1 MKYIFKFFLSTLIIF
16 IYNPVWAEDFKIISF
31 KGVVETSADQQSWNI
46 VIEGQLVDTGT
57 WIRTGPKASATILL
71 PNRTQ
76 TKISRNA
83 EFQLNYQEK
92 EKQTQVN
99 LKLGKIWSKTNKKP
113 AKIVVKAPNAV
124 ASIRGTEWIVEVSED
139 SSSTLAVLEG
149 SISVAGNN
157 GQPKEI
163 DNGQIAN
170 ISSNGNISVNKLLN
184 PANYLQFIFRYEVE
198 PFAYAPESVGQNID
212 KTSLLQRIDPTDK
225 TTSCQLNDTVTPKQ
239 FLKSVENRN
248 PSCLVKI
255 NPNLL
260 PEGKWKVWANLIK
273 ADANFALGDFETG
286 LSILEK
292 ISESPGKLYV
302 EAKFEFSNGN
312 YEIAIKKLLQGVEEA
327 DVKASFYSLL
337 GEIEQA
343 KGNPSLALNYYKKAN
358 NFDPY
363 WQKPLLKISQI
374 EISNSNYDFALT
386 ALKLAEKVGG
396 KTNSLASGKAQYF
409 SYRYQLAA
417 ARDEAISIL
426 QTDPNQFDILV
437 ALGIV
442 ELKAGNHQEAL
453 DFFTQALA
461 IEPNYAKAYVFM
473 AVAHLHANEVEQAI
487 TQLERAI
494 RLDAKDPLPHVVASQ
509 IFSSELNTG
518 RAIFHARQAIE
529 RTNEET
535 TWGQLANDQQG
546 GANVGRRFLE
556 VGLPNHA
563 KEAAQ
568 NTKKSDWAGSYLF
581 RAATAPSS
589 LERNSQYIRGFTL
602 DSQTF
607 GSQRNKPDVISK
619 PGDYGY
625 RQFKVGLGEE
635 NNDMSLKI
643 GTNGRRIEGNKE
655 FSYLTDLGFF
665 GTERDAY
672 YASDDT
678 DVSKFGLGFIGL
690 GWREGFDKNRFFTAN
705 IVPFETDGTFPIK
718 DTTARFDFGTSV
730 RKDESI
736 FLNSWAA
743 ENGDAQVYINVSDN
757 CTGIDDMKTSALEF
771 GMSEIGIDLPM
782 GKFSWAAEGAYRQA
796 KSDYTVSGPSALSC
810 TDLSSSFSDY
820 QERSETIENYEYDW
834 IISANL
840 KKKTGSL
847 VQEFRS
853 RALIYDRDFEQTLT
867 LDAVSQD
874 GVASNISV
882 LKFRPALGISNT
894 SGALGYSIALIQDY
908 HPLKQSSL
916 SIDDVAGV
924 PTKFE
929 FMNSG
934 GHIDQASIHLRYQHS
949 NRTKFF
955 TNFDF
960 FEIKNNPVYMIFRE
974 QWNADLLEN
983 FTLDKFNNPN
993 ANKIYTPSSYFAAA
1007 RFNIA
1012 SLKAETIINDELTM
1026 YSGVEFSDGEVID
1039 HPGYDE
1045 DGAYGRVAD
1054 LPETLAHVGLT
1065 KNFGDYFISGMIYNM
1080 SGIVSTAYGEP
1091 YDEYGQKINYTRSLD
1106 VGEFAADL
1114 TNTSGYSDEVKLSL
1128 TYRTYF

>member
-1 MKYIFKFFLSTLIIF
+1 MKYIYRFLLSTLIIF
-16 IYNPVWAEDFKIISF
+16 ICNPVWAEDFKIVSF
-31 KGVVETSADQQSWNI
+31 KGMVETSVDQELWNI
-46 VIEGQLVDTGT
+46 VTEGQLVETGI

-83 EFQLNYQEK
+83 EFQLNYQA
-92 EKQTQVN
+92 KQTQVN
-99 LKLGKIWSKTNKKP
+99 LKVGKIWSKTNKKP
-113 AKIVVKAPNAV
+113 AKITVKAPNAV

-149 SISVAGNN
+149 SISVAGKE

-170 ISSNGNISVNKLLN
+170 ISSNGKISVNKLLN
-184 PANYLQFIFRYEVE
+184 PDNYLQFIFRYEVE
-198 PFAYAPESVGQNID
+198 PFAYAPKSVGEKINKI
-212 KTSLLQRIDPTDK
+212 SLLTVTDPAQR
-225 TTSCQLNDTVTPKQ
+225 TTSCQLDDAVSPKQ
-239 FLKSVENRN
+239 FLSSVENRD
-248 PSCLVKI
+248 PSCLAKI

-260 PEGKWKVWANLIK
+260 PEGKWKVWAKLIK
-273 ADANFALGDFETG
+273 ADANFALGDIEAGTRTLG
-286 LSILEK
+286 TSP
-292 ISESPGKLYV
+292 ESSGKLYV

-312 YEIAIKKLLQGVEEA
+312 YDLAINKLLEGVKEA

-343 KGNPSLALNYYKKAN
+343 KGNPSLALNYFIKAN
-358 NFDPY
+358 ESDPY
-363 WQKPLLKISQI
+363 WQKPLLKMSQI
-374 EISNSNYDFALT
+374 EIAKSNYDFALT
-386 ALKLAEKVGG
+386 ALKLAEKIGG

-409 SYRYQLAA
+409 SYRYQLEA
-417 ARDEAISIL
+417 AREQATLVL
-426 QTDPNQFDILV
+426 QTDPNEFDMLV

-453 DFFTQALA
+453 DYFAQALA
-461 IEPNYAKAYVFM
+461 IEPNYSKAYVFM
-473 AVAHLHANEVEQAI
+473 AVAHLHANEIEQAI
-487 TQLERAI
+487 IQLERAI
-494 RLDAKDPLPHVVASQ
+494 KLDDKDPLPHVVASQ
-509 IFSSELNTG
+509 IFSSQLNTG
-518 RAIFHARQAIE
+518 KAIFHAKEAIG
-529 RTNEET
+529 RTTEKT

-563 KEAAQ
+563 KEASQ
-568 NTKKSDWAGSYLF
+568 NTKKTDWAGSYLF

-602 DSQTF
+602 DSQAF
-607 GSQRNKPDVISK
+607 GSQRNKPDVISR

-625 RQFKVGLGEE
+625 RQVKVGLGEE
-635 NNDMSLKI
+635 NNDISLKI
-643 GTNGRRIEGNKE
+643 GTNGKRIEGNKE

-665 GTERDAY
+665 GTQRDSY

-678 DVSKFGLGFIGL
+678 DISKFGLGFIGL

-718 DTTARFDFGTSV
+718 DTTARFDIGASV
-730 RKDESI
+730 RKDKSI
-736 FLNSWAA
+736 FLSSWAA
-743 ENGDAQVYINVSDN
+743 ENGDAEVYIDVSDN
-757 CTGIDDMKTSALEF
+757 CTGIDEMKTSALEF
-771 GMSEIGIDLPM
+771 GMSEIAIHLPM
-782 GKFSWAAEGAYRQA
+782 GEFSWAAEGAYRQA
-796 KSDYTVSGPSALSC
+796 ESDYTVSGPSALSC
-810 TDLSSSFSDY
+810 TDLSSSFSNY
-820 QERSETIENYEYDW
+820 QDRSEKIENFEYDW
-834 IISANL
+834 MISANL
-840 KKKTGSL
+840 KQKTGSL
-847 VQEFRS
+847 VKEFRS
-853 RALIYDRDFEQTLT
+853 RAILYNRDFEQTLT
-867 LDAVSQD
+867 LDAVPKD
-874 GVASNISV
+874 GIASKVSV
-882 LKFRPALGISNT
+882 LKFRPALGISNN

-924 PTKFE
+924 PTRFE

-934 GHIDQASIHLRYQHS
+934 GHIDQASMHLKYQYS
-949 NRTKFF
+949 NRTKLF

-974 QWNADLLEN
+974 QWNADLLEK

-993 ANKIYTPSSYFAAA
+993 ANRIYTPSSYFAAA

-1026 YSGVEFSDGEVID
+1026 YSGVEFLDGEAID
-1039 HPGYDE
+1039 HEGYNE
-1045 DGAYGRVAD
+1045 DGAYGRVID
-1054 LPETLAHVGLT
+1054 LPETLAHIGLT

-1091 YDEYGQKINYTRSLD
+1091 YNEHGQKINYTRSLG

-1114 TNTSGYSDEVKLSL
+1114 TNTGGYSDQFKLSL
-1128 TYRTYF
+1128 TYRAYF